1 MHIRPILSALTRHKT
16 AATLI
21 VLEIALSCAIV
32 SNAVFL
38 IGSRIQH
45 MHRESGIV
53 ENELALLVM
62 MSLQPDRNPD
72 AMRKEQIA
80 TLQAVSGVK
89 SVSSINQIPNWTNTQ
104 TTGIN
109 LSPDQNEPTRN
120 AFQYMDDGNLFS
132 TLGLRVV
139 EGRAF
144 APEEY
149 ATYSR
154 GESASISA
162 VIITRTLSQHLF
174 HGQSA
179 LGKNLYLGDTPTPI
193 VGVIEDL
200 LGPGTNRGPEQDY
213 DSIVV
218 PLYRPTGIYALRV
231 DPTRRDEVLKAAV
244 DALNRADPNLL
255 FFKQDTLVNMRKDFY
270 SRDRAVVCLLTAV
283 SIALLAVTAL
293 GIVGLAS
300 FWVQQR
306 TKQIGVRRALG
317 ATRGQILRY
326 FQTENFLLTT
336 GGIVLGLLL
345 AFGINQLLMRFYELP
360 RLPWYYLPLGALI
373 LWTLGQLA
381 VLMPARR
388 AAKVPPAIA
397 TRSA

>member
-1 MHIRPILSALTRHKT
+1 MEIRPILSALTRHKT

-38 IGSRIQH
+38 VGSRIQH
-45 MHRESGIV
+45 MHRVSGIV
-53 ENELALLVM
+53 EDELVYLSL
-62 MSLQPDRNPD
+62 MSLQPDRNED
-72 AMRKEQIA
+72 AMRKETIA
-80 TLQAVSGVK
+80 TLMAVPGVK
-89 SVSSINQIPNWTNTQ
+89 SVSSINVIPYGQGVWQ
-104 TTGIN
+104 SGVK
-109 LSPDQNEPTRN
+109 LSPDQVDSTLN
-120 AFQYMDDGNLFS
+120 AFLYMDDGNLLPTF
-132 TLGLRVV
+132 GLRLI

-144 APEEY
+144 LPDEY
-149 ATYSR
+149 GKTS
-154 GESASISA
+154 GETGRPAI
-162 VIITRTLSQHLF
+162 VTRTLAQHLF
-174 HGQSA
+174 HGENA
-179 LGKNLYLGDTPTPI
+179 LGKNIYMGGSKPSPI
-193 VGVIEDL
+193 IGIIDDL
-200 LGPGTNRGPEQDY
+200 VAPGTNSDPTQDY
-213 DSIVV
+213 DSIIF
-218 PLYRPTGIYALRV
+218 PKPQSNGEYALRV
-231 DPTRRDEVLKAAV
+231 EPTRRDEILKAAV
-244 DALNRADPNLL
+244 DALNHADPNLL
-255 FFKQDTLVNMRKDFY
+255 FYDQTTVPDMRHNYY
-270 SRDRAVVCLLTAV
+270 SRDRAVVWLLTAV

-317 ATRGQILRY
+317 APRGQILRY
-326 FQTENFLLTT
+326 FQMENFLLTT

-345 AFGINQLLMRFYELP
+345 AFGINQLLMHFYELP

-388 AAKVPPAIA
+388 AANVPPAIA